1 MKNKYLPLQRL
12 CLLLLIA
19 LATFQA
25 GAQKQATSQP
35 DAPFACYPV
44 PARGSRPTNTA
55 STGYNPNGQ
64 DITARG
70 DLRVLIVYA
79 GFTNDI
85 DSRAPDYNSPDW
97 PQTDATHPTP
107 GTTFPTNMGGGF
119 YTNVSQFSAS
129 ATDQTLS
136 NFYYQMSQFG
146 GNPLRMYA
154 TIFPKRINVTAD
166 DATSTYNGGGFV
178 TYTANIVSALANDPD
193 TRRFDFSQ
201 VDRRQSN
208 PNFQFDNSVTNPD
221 GVVDY
226 VLVVW
231 RNAGKPYLL
240 SVAPYAGSGG
250 FASVGYASGIPS
262 ADGKQ
267 YTINAGFTHT
277 LGMSGVSQPLFAHEF
292 AHTFYSSPHYL
303 NANGVVGSH
312 LYSTE
317 GPGMMGY
324 FRTFFAA
331 NAWERWFNGWV
342 ELKTGPNGTNSD
354 IQNASSLTATS
365 GQYTLRDYI
374 TTGDVMRIRI
384 PNPDPTVNQY
394 LWLENHQGL
403 SVFDSRID
411 YLQDGQ
417 NPSQPFRKSPRGILA
432 MVEGASDSRQKPLS
446 AFGDQGVNGL
456 KVLSAQGNFDTTPSA
471 TTATYN
477 NHFFGIPLRNFT
489 NPVANPFGGEN
500 QITRQRVDINNDG
513 KIFYNPTQGNDGSRR
528 NEMEFSVV
536 KDGSFE
542 DGFLGPDVTFNTVGQ
557 KMGISY
563 NPAIFAHQDYD
574 SVAQKLSPIYLNGLS
589 VELVAKS
596 SNGEITVRVRY
607 DDVDV
612 VQNTRWTGELLVAD
626 VPGAAND
633 ADVHVAN
640 QATLT
645 INKSG
650 TYNRTLL
657 TPARDFIN
665 PTTLSCTAG
674 SLFTLDAYTTVSV
687 EGDKTA
693 FQINNGAQVSLNYG
707 STLVVRSGSL
717 LEVKS
722 GGILNVGYAT
732 QVRVEAGGTLLLRSG
747 AKLRGQGTVQVQ
759 NGGFFCPE
767 SGAELTADAVFT
779 LDVAPSA
786 SIGVNPSLGL
796 AATNCNPQLKFCGSM
811 PGGNAALS
819 AICPTG
825 NEALLFDGVDDVATI
840 PKGPYYGNHPLFNLG
855 QTFTIEASIRSDRP
869 AGGGGSA
876 QTIFSNRVDGG
887 SGVVGTLFTL
897 YGGKYLL
904 FQMQG
909 QNYYN
914 FNDPLMQVAPNSG
927 CHQVAV
933 SRDNANQLHFYVDGQ
948 VAAYAPTTGANPASP
963 GDIHMGGDAPFS
975 PTESFEGQIGEL
987 RIWNVARSNTDI
999 QRYMASSLP
1008 TGQAGLIGYY
1018 DLRDVTG
1025 QSFTSSALYYG
1036 SGYGNPAGYLGTT
1049 PDADANDPAWVA
1061 AQNLTCTVAGN
1072 FRRPASGPALPDT
1085 VGQTTRH
1092 LLATPA
1098 AQQAL
1103 SQPTVSPNPATGEAT
1118 LHLQLLA
1125 ATQIRVSIQDVL
1137 GVTHLIPLPTK
1148 VLEKGAHAIRLPLNT
1163 LATGV
1168 YLIVVEGPEGR
1179 KVLRLQHD

>member
-1 MKNKYLPLQRL
+1 MLDKYPCGLLRRL
-12 CLLLLIA
+12 CLLLTTV
-19 LATFQA
+19 LASLQA
-25 GAQKQATSQP
+25 EAQTP
-35 DAPFACYPV
+35 DAPLMCYPV
-44 PARGSRPTNTA
+44 PRASSRPANT
-55 STGYNPNGQ
+55 SSPNYNPYGQ
-64 DITARG
+64 DVTARG
-70 DLRVLIVYA
+70 ELRILIVYA

-85 DSRAPDYNSPDW
+85 DNQAPDYNNADW

-119 YTNVSQFSAS
+119 YTSSAQFSAS
-129 ATDQTLS
+129 ATDRTLS

-166 DATSTYNGGGFV
+166 DGTSSGGGFF
-178 TYTANIVSALANDPD
+178 TYTNNVITALANDPD
-193 TRRFDFSQ
+193 TRQFDFSQ
-201 VDRRQSN
+201 VDQRQGN
-208 PNFQFDNSVTNPD
+208 PNFQFDNSVSSPD

-231 RNAGKPYLL
+231 RNAGRPYRLA
-240 SVAPYAGSGG
+240 VAPYAGAGG
-250 FASVGYASGIPS
+250 FANVGYANNIPS

-267 YTINAGFTHT
+267 YTISTGFTHT
-277 LGMSGVSQPLFAHEF
+277 AGMSGVSQPLFAHEF

-342 ELKTGPNGTNSD
+342 ELKTGANGTNSD
-354 IQNASSLTATS
+354 IQNASSLAATS
-365 GQYTLRDYI
+365 GQYILRDYI

-394 LWLENHQGL
+394 VWLENHQGR

-411 YLQDGQ
+411 FLQDGQ
-417 NPSQPFRKSPRGILA
+417 SPSQPFRKPPRGILA
-432 MVEGASDSRQKPLS
+432 MVEGASDSRKKPLS
-446 AFGDQGVNGL
+446 AYGDQGVNGL

-477 NHFFGIPLRNFT
+477 NHFYGIPLRDFT
-489 NPVANPFGGEN
+489 NPVANPFGGHN
-500 QITRQRVDINNDG
+500 QITRQRVDTNNDG
-513 KIFYNPTQGNDGSRR
+513 QIFYNPTQGNDGSRR

-536 KDGSFE
+536 KNGSFE

-557 KMGISY
+557 KMGLSY
-563 NPAIFAHQDYD
+563 NPAIFTHQDYD
-574 SVAQKLSPIYLNGLS
+574 SVAQKLSPIYLHGLS
-589 VELVAKS
+589 VELIGKNRA
-596 SNGEITVRVRY
+596 GDITVQVRY

-612 VQNTRWTGELLVAD
+612 VKSTRWSGELLVTD

-633 ADVHVAN
+633 ADVHVTN
-640 QATLT
+640 EVTLT

-650 TYNRTLL
+650 TNNRTLL

-665 PTTLSCTAG
+665 PTMVRCTTG
-674 SLFTLDAYTTVSV
+674 SLFTQDAHTTVSV
-687 EGDKTA
+687 EGAQTSLQLD
-693 FQINNGAQVSLNYG
+693 NGSQVLLHNAA
-707 STLVVRSGSL
+707 TLVVRSGAL

-722 GGILNVGYAT
+722 GGLLTLEYGS
-732 QVRVEAGGTLLLRSG
+732 QLRVEAGGTLLLRNG
-747 AKLRGQGTVQVQ
+747 AKLGGQGTVQVQ
-759 NGGFFCPE
+759 DGGFFCPE
-767 SGAELTADAVFT
+767 NGAELSTDAVFT
-779 LDVAPSA
+779 LDVAPAA

-796 AATNCNPQLKFCGSM
+796 GATNCNSQLKFCGNM

-840 PKGPYYGNHPLFNLG
+840 AKGPYYGNHPLFNLG

-897 YGGKYLL
+897 YAGKYLL

-909 QNYYN
+909 QNYYS
-914 FNDPLMQVAPNSG
+914 FSDPLMQVAPNSG

-948 VAAYAPTTGANPASP
+948 VAAYAPVTGANPASP
-963 GDIHMGGDAPFS
+963 GDIHLGGDAPFS

-987 RIWNVARSNTDI
+987 RVWNVARSSADI

-1008 TGQAGLIGYY
+1008 TGQSGLIGYY

-1025 QSFTSSALYYG
+1025 QSFTSSAFAYT

-1049 PDADANDPAWVA
+1049 SNVDANDPAWVA

-1072 FRRPASGPALPDT
+1072 FRRPASGTALPDT
-1085 VGQTTRH
+1085 IGQAAPRR
-1092 LLATPA
+1092 L

-1103 SQPTVSPNPATGEAT
+1103 TQPTVSPNPTTGEAT
-1118 LHLQLLA
+1118 LHLQLPTTALV
-1125 ATQIRVSIQDVL
+1125 RVSIQDVL
-1137 GVTHLIPLPTK
+1137 GATRLVPLPTK
-1148 VLEKGAHAIRLPLNT
+1148 VLAQGAHALRLALAPL
-1163 LATGV
+1163 APGV
-1168 YLIVVEGPEGR
+1168 YFVIVEGPEGR
-1179 KVLRLQHD
+1179 KVLRLQRE